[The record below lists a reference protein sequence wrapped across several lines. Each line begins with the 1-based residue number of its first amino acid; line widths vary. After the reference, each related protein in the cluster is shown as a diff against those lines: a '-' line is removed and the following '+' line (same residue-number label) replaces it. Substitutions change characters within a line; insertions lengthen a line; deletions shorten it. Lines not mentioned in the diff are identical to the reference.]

1 MPEQPDPASL
11 LEKHR
16 GWIERVAFRIC
27 HRDGVMGEDAEDFL
41 SYALERLVE
50 DDYAALRRFRGLI
63 TTHLTVVVS
72 MLYLDWR
79 VSHWRKRRRRMRA
92 APREAVPQAPMPR
105 DQSWFHHP
113 EVQKRVAEAEADFR
127 EGRYT
132 RTATPEE
139 AQAYLDSLKQS

>member
-16 GWIERVAFRIC
+16 DWIGRVAFRIC
-27 HRDGVMGEDAEDFL
+27 HRDGVMGDDAEDFF

-50 DDYAALRRFRGLI
+50 DDYAVLRKSRSL
-63 TTHLTVVVS
+63 TTTYLTVVVS
-72 MLYLDWR
+72 LLYSDWR
-79 VSHWRKRRRRMRA
+79 ASRRRRRPRRMGA
-92 APREAVPQAPMPR
+92 APREAFPTATIPR
-105 DQSWFHHP
+105 NQSWFHHP

-132 RTATPEE
+132 RTSTPEE
-139 AQAYLDSLKQS
+139 AQAYLDSLKQG